1 MAHPNSKQEIW
12 HGLEIKLGFRELL
25 WPTLIGQFSVVLG
38 KLESIQSEMTIC
50 IQNIR
55 INGLL
60 GLLNV
65 KTSPNVLSIA
75 SLLRYK
81 QRGPDAVAAK
91 NVFFYTNY
99 EGAVDV
105 DKIFDPVRG

>member
-1 MAHPNSKQEIW
+1 
-12 HGLEIKLGFRELL
+12 
-25 WPTLIGQFSVVLG
+25 
-38 KLESIQSEMTIC
+38 MTIC
-50 IQNIR
+50 MQNIR
-55 INGLL
+55 VNGLL

-65 KTSPNVLSIA
+65 KTIPNVLSIA
-75 SLLRYK
+75 SFFRYK

-91 NVFFYTNY
+91 NVFFYTSY